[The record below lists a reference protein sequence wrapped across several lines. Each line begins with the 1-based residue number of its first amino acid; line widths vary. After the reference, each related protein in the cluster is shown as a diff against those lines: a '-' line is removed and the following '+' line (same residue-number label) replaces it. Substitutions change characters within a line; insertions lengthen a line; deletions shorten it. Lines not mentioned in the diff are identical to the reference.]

1 LDHLLQR
8 DDHVGLPD
16 VVYLQFGFLLW
27 LAVAT
32 AALCLVLTRRAARV
46 SAFLDVRRRLVAE
59 SMQADERTNN
69 STRCANAF
77 PTPPST

>member
-1 LDHLLQR
+1 
-8 DDHVGLPD
+8 

-32 AALCLVLTRRAARV
+32 AALCLVLTHRAARV

-69 STRCANAF
+69 
-77 PTPPST
+77 